1 MSGRHHDVA
10 LPGESVEYREARDQL
25 LDREIELRSQIE
37 EVAALR
43 RALPSGG
50 RVKDDYVFE
59 EGSADLADSSGSTK
73 VKLSQFFA
81 PGKNSLIIYGFM
93 YGPGEEDRP
102 CPMCTSLLD
111 SLNGTALHAHERVNL
126 VIVARAPLQRIRTW
140 AAQRH
145 WDNLRLL
152 SSADNTYNQD
162 YYAEDDDGDQDP
174 SLNVF
179 VKSGGEI
186 FHYYNSELFFASNE
200 EGQNPR
206 HCDLIWPLWGL
217 LDLTPEG
224 RGTDWYPKTSY

>member
-10 LPGESVEYREARDQL
+10 FPGESVEYREARDQL
-25 LDREIELRSQIE
+25 LDREIELRGQIE

-73 VKLSQFFA
+73 VKLSQLFA

-162 YYAEDDDGDQDP
+162 YYAEDDDGDQNP